1 MMLHL
6 GVMLDWGSPFPSGDE
21 SHVKDKLGKAFK
33 MFLLPMSS
41 LPHSL
46 ALTPWLL
53 PVHS

>member
-6 GVMLDWGSPFPSGDE
+6 GVMLDWGSPFPSEDE